1 MWKSDVKNSQ
11 ESNGRAEL
19 EQTGKQ
25 KACLEPNYSL
35 TTQPGSTG
43 APQLGWTFRIA

>member
-1 MWKSDVKNSQ
+1 MWKFNVKNSQ
-11 ESNGRAEL
+11 ESNGRMEL

-25 KACLEPNYSL
+25 KACLEPNYIL